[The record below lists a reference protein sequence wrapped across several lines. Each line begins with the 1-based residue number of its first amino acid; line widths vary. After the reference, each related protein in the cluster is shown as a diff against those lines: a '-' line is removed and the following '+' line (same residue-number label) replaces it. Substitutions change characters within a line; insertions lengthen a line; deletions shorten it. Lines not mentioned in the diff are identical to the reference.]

1 MRLRL
6 VGVVIVAMAG
16 ALLSAAPEPPP
27 AIERPQVQPSAS
39 GPPPAQQPPVFRAG
53 TQTVAIYATV
63 LDRGGEMI
71 LNLTRDDFTVFDE
84 GQRQELTVFER
95 GLQPITAAVLVD
107 TSASMTLNLDLARA
121 AAEGFIIRMLPGD
134 QARVGSFSDRVD
146 LSPEFTSDRDALL
159 NSLRTGLHIGNPT
172 RLWDAVDETMTA
184 LGPLGGRRIIMLL
197 TDGID
202 TTSTMTADAVL
213 TRSRADELMVYA
225 VQFRS
230 TPRAQAAEASL
241 SPSAGALLS
250 GDAARRQRESAAAL
264 SRLTRQSG
272 GGFFPLTQYDDVNA
286 TFTQLMH
293 ELHYQYVL
301 GFTPQRADGRIHD
314 LSVRVNRRNVTVRA
328 RQSYLA
334 PKE

>member
-1 MRLRL
+1 MHLRFVG
-6 VGVVIVAMAG
+6 VGVV
-16 ALLSAAPEPPP
+16 ALVGTMLAAAPQDPPVLSQPPP
-27 AIERPQVQPSAS
+27 
-39 GPPPAQQPPVFRAG
+39 GPTAPAQQPPVFRAG

-63 LDRGGEMI
+63 LDRAGEMI

-84 GQRQELTVFER
+84 GQPQELTVFER

-107 TSASMTLNLDLARA
+107 TSASMTLNLELAQA

-146 LSPEFTSDRDALL
+146 LSPEFTTDRDALL

-172 RLWDAVDETMTA
+172 RLWDAVDDTMTA

-202 TTSTMTADAVL
+202 TASRTTAEAVFN
-213 TRSRADELMVYA
+213 RARAEELMVYA
-225 VQFRS
+225 VQFR
-230 TPRAQAAEASL
+230 TTARAQAAETARA
-241 SPSAGALLS
+241 PSASALLS
-250 GDAARRQRESAAAL
+250 GDDARRQRESMAAL
-264 SRLTRQSG
+264 PRLTRQSG
-272 GGFFPLTQYDDVNA
+272 GGFFALNQYDDINA
-286 TFTQLMH
+286 TFTHLMN

-301 GFTPQRADGRIHD
+301 GFTPQRADGRLHE
-314 LSVRVNRRNVTVRA
+314 LSVRVNRRNATVRA

-334 PKE
+334 PK